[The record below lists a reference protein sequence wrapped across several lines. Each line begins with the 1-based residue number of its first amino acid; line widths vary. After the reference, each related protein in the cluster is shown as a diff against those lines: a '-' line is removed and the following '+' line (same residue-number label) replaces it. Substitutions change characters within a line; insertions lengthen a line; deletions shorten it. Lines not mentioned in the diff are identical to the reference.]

1 MKGLLAMGRKWWVLA
16 ALASLVLACPAA
28 GWAQNTFP
36 GSGNV
41 GIGTTSPGQPLTI
54 ADTTPAIRLDHAG
67 TSSGAFDIQ
76 VSDNGSSPVLDV
88 LDAGSADVLLR
99 ILRSSGRVGIGTTSP
114 GRKLTVAGSAPALR
128 LDHVGTRSGAF
139 DIEVSDNGASPVLDV
154 VNAGSGDVLLRV
166 VRASGNV
173 GIGTETPT
181 SARLQVDSSAN
192 TPTFAAI
199 ASKDS
204 GYAGTVIRGVAARGG
219 DSEYYLMSL
228 ENGGGAGSLFVVRGD
243 GRVGIGTTAPSAKL
257 HVAGDAQVDGNIAAK
272 YQDIAE
278 WVRTGE
284 RLPGG
289 AVVAIDETQ
298 PNRVVLA
305 SRPYDTRVAG
315 VVSERPGVLLGEAAE
330 DKAKVAH
337 SGRVKVKVDAR
348 YGAVAIGDLLV
359 TSPTAGHA
367 MRSAPVDLGGMQVH
381 RPGTLL
387 GKALEPLPEGQGEIL
402 VLLMLQ

>member
-139 DIEVSDNGASPVLDV
+139 DIEASDNGASPVLDV

-173 GIGTETPT
+173 GIGTETP
-181 SARLQVDSSAN
+181 
-192 TPTFAAI
+192 
-199 ASKDS
+199 
-204 GYAGTVIRGVAARGG
+204 
-219 DSEYYLMSL
+219 
-228 ENGGGAGSLFVVRGD
+228 
-243 GRVGIGTTAPSAKL
+243 
-257 HVAGDAQVDGNIAAK
+257 
-272 YQDIAE
+272 
-278 WVRTGE
+278 
-284 RLPGG
+284 
-289 AVVAIDETQ
+289 
-298 PNRVVLA
+298 
-305 SRPYDTRVAG
+305 
-315 VVSERPGVLLGEAAE
+315 
-330 DKAKVAH
+330 
-337 SGRVKVKVDAR
+337 
-348 YGAVAIGDLLV
+348 
-359 TSPTAGHA
+359 
-367 MRSAPVDLGGMQVH
+367 
-381 RPGTLL
+381 
-387 GKALEPLPEGQGEIL
+387 
-402 VLLMLQ
+402 